1 MSART
6 RYLRRR
12 ATDAAAK
19 AFALLAT
26 VFGIGWLVWILAML
40 VRLGA
45 PGLGASL
52 LTETT
57 PPPGEDGGLSNAIVG
72 SLAMTAL
79 GTLLGT
85 PLGILA
91 GTFLAESPRESRLA
105 ATVRFVNDILLSA
118 PSILVGVFVY
128 ELVVVPTRTF
138 SGWAGGLALAV
149 LVVSIVTRTTESALR
164 LVPVGLREAGAAL
177 GATRWR
183 VSTQIVW
190 RAARSG
196 LLTGTLLAVARI
208 SGETAPLLFTA
219 LNNQFW
225 SLDLAQPMAN
235 LPVVVFQYAMS
246 PYDDWQR
253 LAWAGSL
260 LVAGAVLLLNVVARA
275 MAGGTGRRSR

>member
-1 MSART
+1 MDRV
-6 RYLRRR
+6 L
-12 ATDAAAK
+12 
-19 AFALLAT
+19 
-26 VFGIGWLVWILAML
+26 
-40 VRLGA
+40 
-45 PGLGASL
+45 
-52 LTETT
+52 
-57 PPPGEDGGLSNAIVG
+57 IVG
-72 SLAMTAL
+72 AGQAAVATAEAL
-79 GTLLGT
+79 RAGGHAGTITLLGDEPHGPYHRP
-85 PLGILA
+85 PLSKGWLA
-91 GTFLAESPRESRLA
+91 GVT
-105 ATVRFVNDILLSA
+105 RFVNDILLSA

-196 LLTGTLLAVARI
+196 LLTGALLAVARI